1 MSTGSVYDVVVV
13 GAGLVGL
20 ATAYQVLS
28 RRPDLWVAVLDKET
42 TVGRHQSSHN
52 SGVLHSGVYYTPGS
66 LKARLCREGKA
77 AIEDFAAQHGIP
89 VEWCGKVIVA
99 VDESERGRLVALYE
113 RGQSNGVP
121 DLSLIGPR
129 ELRDVEPH
137 AAGVAALRVGD
148 TAITDFAAIC
158 EAYADEVVARGGDL
172 LLGVAAHQVAETSQG
187 VTVLTDD
194 RHIRARAVV
203 TCAGLYADRFG
214 RPGAGPGIVPFR
226 GQYYTLTPEA
236 APLVKALIY
245 PVPDPS
251 LPFLGVH
258 FTRRINGEVWAGPNA
273 VPALAREGYRRHTVR
288 PGEAAEMVASP
299 GFRRLARHY
308 WRTGAAEVWRDASR
322 SAMLSGLRRYL
333 PDLEATDLVRG
344 PSGVRAQ
351 AVTTDGTLVDDFAII
366 RSARAIHVRN
376 APSPAATASLAI
388 GDTLADDVL
397 QLIA

>member
-1 MSTGSVYDVVVV
+1 MRKGSVYDVVVV

-20 ATAYQVLS
+20 ATAYQLLT
-28 RRPDLWVAVLDKET
+28 RRPDLSVAVLDKET
-42 TVGRHQSSHN
+42 RVGRHQSSHN

-66 LKARLCREGKA
+66 LKARLCRQGKA
-77 AIEDFAAQHGIP
+77 AVEDFAAQHGIP
-89 VEWCGKVIVA
+89 VERCGKVIVA
-99 VDESERGRLVALYE
+99 VDESERDRLVALYE
-113 RGQSNGVP
+113 RGRSNGVP

-172 LLGVAAHQVAETSQG
+172 LLGLAAHQVAETARG

-194 RHIRARAVV
+194 RHIQARAVV

-214 RPGAGPGIVPFR
+214 DPDAGPGIVPFR
-226 GQYYTLTPEA
+226 GQYFTLTPEA

-258 FTRRINGEVWAGPNA
+258 FTRRIDGEVWAGPNA
-273 VPALAREGYRRHTVR
+273 VVALAREGYRRHTVR
-288 PGEAAEMVASP
+288 PGEAAETVASP

-308 WRTGAAEVWRDASR
+308 WRTGAAELWRDASR
-322 SAMLSGLRRYL
+322 SAMLDGLRRYL

-351 AVTTDGTLVDDFAII
+351 AVTRDGMLVDDFAIV
-366 RSARAIHVRN
+366 RSARAIYVRN

-397 QLIA
+397 QLVS